1 MSDIGFKWDERKNRE
16 NKRKHKVS
24 FKEAQTVFFDENS
37 IRYLDPDHS
46 DDEDQFI
53 KLEIVSE
60 KTR

>member
-46 DDEDQFI
+46 NDEERSSC
-53 KLEIVSE
+53 LG
-60 KTR
+60 